1 MEQQALNAQAAGEI
15 ITGLEH
21 EIGKVIVGQ
30 HTLIR
35 RMLTALF
42 AAIPFAVSKGRARS
56 GCGHLLLEG
65 VPGVAKTLTAT
76 TLAQAISAKFQRVQ
90 LTPDLLPADI
100 LGTRVYDAK
109 TSTFRI
115 EQGPVFTNILLADEI
130 NRATPKTQS
139 ALLEAMQ
146 ERQVTLA
153 DTTFP
158 LDDPFWVLATQ
169 NPVEQEGVYTLPEA
183 QLDRF
188 SMMLR
193 VGYPSQGEEVEM
205 LQVRMN
211 QTTIERRVS
220 PSDVHVLREFI
231 YSTVHVDHKILEY
244 IVRLGRATRDPA
256 ERRARRSARDAAA
269 RHLAALVSA
278 PPGAEPRDRV
288 PARPHLGP
296 ARRREGDLLR
306 RDAPPHRADGA
317 RAGGGRGRRHH
328 PAGPADGG
336 ADPMIPEHVMKE
348 LRYIE
353 VFTDRKIR
361 NQRVGTYQSP
371 QRGPGFDFDEHQ
383 PYRPGDDVRRID
395 WNVTARMGA
404 PFVRHTHAEREM
416 NVMVAMDV
424 SRSMAL
430 GTTTALEARDD
441 DLHHRVDSLFRPVG
455 SDQHRLRRLRRQ
467 GAARRRSRAGRARPP
482 GRCSSRPGRS
492 SPRRRRR

>member
-1 MEQQALNAQAAGEI
+1 MEQQALNAQAAAEI

-30 HTLIR
+30 HLLIR

-42 AAIPFAVSKGRARS
+42 AAIPFAVSRGRARS
-56 GCGHLLLEG
+56 GSGHLLLAG
-65 VPGVAKTLTAT
+65 GPGVAKTLTAT

-100 LGTRVYDAK
+100 LGTRVYDAT

-205 LQVRMN
+205 LQARLN

-220 PSDVHVLREFI
+220 PSDVNVLREFI
-231 YSTVHVDHKILEY
+231 HATVYIDNRILEY

-256 ERRARRSARDAAA
+256 S
-269 RHLAALVSA
+269 V
-278 PPGAEPRDRV
+278 G
-288 PARPHLGP
+288 RPHLGEMLQLGISP
-296 ARRREGDLLR
+296 RSYQHLLALSRVNAFLHGRTWALPSDVKEVFCDTTRHRIARTVRAQAENVDADAILEELLR
-306 RDAPPHRADGA
+306 AVP
-317 RAGGGRGRRHH
+317 
-328 PAGPADGG
+328 
-336 ADPMIPEHVMKE
+336 IP
-348 LRYIE
+348 
-353 VFTDRKIR
+353 
-361 NQRVGTYQSP
+361 
-371 QRGPGFDFDEHQ
+371 
-383 PYRPGDDVRRID
+383 
-395 WNVTARMGA
+395 
-404 PFVRHTHAEREM
+404 
-416 NVMVAMDV
+416 
-424 SRSMAL
+424 
-430 GTTTALEARDD
+430 
-441 DLHHRVDSLFRPVG
+441 
-455 SDQHRLRRLRRQ
+455 
-467 GAARRRSRAGRARPP
+467 
-482 GRCSSRPGRS
+482 
-492 SPRRRRR
+492 

>member
-1 MEQQALNAQAAGEI
+1 
-15 ITGLEH
+15 
-21 EIGKVIVGQ
+21 
-30 HTLIR
+30 
-35 RMLTALF
+35 MLTALF

-193 VGYPSQGEEVEM
+193 VGYPSAG
-205 LQVRMN
+205 
-211 QTTIERRVS
+211 RRS
-220 PSDVHVLREFI
+220 RDAAGADEPDDDRAAGLAGGRQRAARVHPP
-231 YSTVHVDHKILEY
+231 TVYIDDKILEY
-244 IVRLGRATRDPA
+244 IVAARPGDARSGR
-256 ERRARRSARDAAA
+256 RRPRRSARDAAA
-269 RHLAALVSA
+269 RHLAALVPA
-278 PPGAEPRDRV
+278 HAGAQPRHRV
-288 PARPHLGP
+288 PARPHLGA
-296 ARRREGDLLR
+296 ARGRQGDLLR
-306 RDAPPHRADGA
+306 RDASPHRAHRP
-317 RAGGGRGRRHH
+317 RAGGRTSTPTRSCRSCCAAV
-328 PAGPADGG
+328 P
-336 ADPMIPEHVMKE
+336 IP
-348 LRYIE
+348 
-353 VFTDRKIR
+353 
-361 NQRVGTYQSP
+361 
-371 QRGPGFDFDEHQ
+371 
-383 PYRPGDDVRRID
+383 
-395 WNVTARMGA
+395 
-404 PFVRHTHAEREM
+404 
-416 NVMVAMDV
+416 
-424 SRSMAL
+424 
-430 GTTTALEARDD
+430 
-441 DLHHRVDSLFRPVG
+441 
-455 SDQHRLRRLRRQ
+455 
-467 GAARRRSRAGRARPP
+467 
-482 GRCSSRPGRS
+482 
-492 SPRRRRR
+492 